1 VRCSGVVAFLFFSR
15 SRNACVFARPFPT
28 VLPQE
33 MIDVSAQQK
42 LRRDLD
48 DDDDADKVVSRR
60 GLAPSKRDRHEKHEQ
75 LSDLVCADV

>member
-1 VRCSGVVAFLFFSR
+1 
-15 SRNACVFARPFPT
+15 
-28 VLPQE
+28 